1 MIYISLCNFDFLF
14 HCSFIYS
21 TCAFQI
27 CHGCAFSVAMVPLSL
42 FTRAYQP
49 GYSAGAMLF
58 NWYFKSC
65 SLIFTYL
72 FNHACNLYLLWGS
85 RDTPFV
91 YFWELPVLF
100 SLIHDHK
107 PKLWSPKDLS
117 FLHTL
122 FHVKTNQLFRIWWQ
136 TQGFIRLEEEPY
148 FGYWFSDKS
157 HTSHTS
163 FLIEMEI
170 AGVQLQRYQTYK
182 RHNDKV

>member
-14 HCSFIYS
+14 HCSFFYS

-85 RDTPFV
+85 RDTCTPFV

-107 PKLWSPKDLS
+107 PKIYPS
-117 FLHTL
+117 FTL
-122 FHVKTNQLFRIWWQ
+122 CFILRPINFF
-136 TQGFIRLEEEPY
+136 GFDGKPRV
-148 FGYWFSDKS
+148 S
-157 HTSHTS
+157 
-163 FLIEMEI
+163 
-170 AGVQLQRYQTYK
+170 
-182 RHNDKV
+182 